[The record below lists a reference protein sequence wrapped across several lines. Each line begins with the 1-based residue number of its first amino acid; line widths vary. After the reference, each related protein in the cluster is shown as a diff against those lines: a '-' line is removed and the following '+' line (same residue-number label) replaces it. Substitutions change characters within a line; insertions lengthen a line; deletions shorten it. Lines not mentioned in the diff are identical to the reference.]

1 MDEVDLE
8 WRCGQYAQPGT
19 PAGNH
24 SGVIIIISLF
34 VVLFMIFMNVYNLG
48 TLVLQDIDITS
59 KSEQNTCVTRLNT
72 LAHYGL
78 KEKAV
83 VSLVPKQLDSPSQHI
98 YQEINSSTI
107 LYGVDLHNM
116 QFCFAIKIHGFL
128 LICLADFFLFINYF

>member
-1 MDEVDLE
+1 MRWTWSGGVVSMHSLE
-8 WRCGQYAQPGT
+8 PQQ
-19 PAGNH
+19 
-24 SGVIIIISLF
+24 VIILELSL
-34 VVLFMIFMNVYNLG
+34 LFLYLQYYSYFFINVYNLG

-116 QFCFAIKIHGFL
+116 QFCFAIKIHGFFT
-128 LICLADFFLFINYF
+128 ICLADFFLFINYF